1 MQKMLSRKTFI
12 KSMGIFAGFTLFPT
26 VNSFSQINSEKISP
40 EKIIPKRLKKGDLI
54 GLVTPAGVITKK
66 QLKSTIENVEKLG
79 FKAYYEPSIL
89 SEYGYLAGTDQ
100 ERANE
105 LMHMFTNKDVDC
117 ILCAR
122 GGYGAIRILDLL
134 DFKQIAANPKILIG
148 YSDIT
153 AFLSSIY
160 EKSGL
165 VTFHGPVGISSFNH
179 YTTESFDDIL
189 VNPKKH
195 YKYPYQR
202 EKDSDDNP
210 EFDFYTIT
218 EGKAEGELIGGNM
231 SVIVSMIGSKFE
243 TDFENKLVYLEEV
256 GEKTYKVDRML
267 TQLLQATNLKK
278 ASGIVLGIFSDCDV
292 NDEPTFSLKE
302 ILTQILKPLNIP
314 VVYGFPFGHVG
325 TKMTIPTGILA
336 KFNANKKTLKLM
348 EKTVL

>member
-1 MQKMLSRKTFI
+1 MLNRKTFI
-12 KSMGIFAGFTLFPT
+12 RSMGIIAGFSLFPR
-26 VNSFSQINSEKISP
+26 VNSFSQMISKKNNP
-40 EKIIPKRLKKGDLI
+40 EKILPKRLKKGVVI
-54 GLVTPAGVITKK
+54 GLVTPAGVITEE
-66 QLKSTIENVEKLG
+66 QLKSTIENVENLG

-100 ERANE
+100 ERADE
-105 LMHMFTNKDVDC
+105 LMQMFTNKNIDA

-134 DFKQIAANPKILIG
+134 DFEQIRVNPKILIG

-153 AFLSSIY
+153 AFLSAIY

-165 VTFHGPVGISSFNH
+165 VTFHGPVGISSFNE
-179 YTTESFDDIL
+179 YTTKSLEDIL
-189 VNPKKH
+189 VNPKNH

-202 EKDSDDNP
+202 EEDTNDNP

-231 SVIVSMIGSKFE
+231 SVVVSIIGSKFE
-243 TDFENKLVYLEEV
+243 TDFENKIVYLEEI

-278 ASGIVLGIFSDCDV
+278 ASGIVLGIFKDCDV
-292 NDEPTFSLKE
+292 NDKPTFTLKE
-302 ILTQILKPLNIP
+302 ILTQLLKPLNIP
-314 VVYGFPFGHVG
+314 VVYGFPFGHVN
-325 TKMTIPTGILA
+325 TKMTIPTGVMA
-336 KFNANKKTLKLM
+336 KFNAKKKTLKLM
-348 EKTVL
+348 GKAVL